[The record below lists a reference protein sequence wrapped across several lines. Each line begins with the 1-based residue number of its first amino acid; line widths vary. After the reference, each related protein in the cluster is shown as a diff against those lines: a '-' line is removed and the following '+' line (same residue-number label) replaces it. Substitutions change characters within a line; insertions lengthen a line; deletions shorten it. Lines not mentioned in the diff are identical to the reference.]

1 MSELETKHYIAN
13 GSKEAPAAKEA
24 IEWAGQ
30 TRAQLV
36 DLKFCDLLGRWQHMT
51 LPLAAFDESAFD
63 EGLGFDGS
71 SIRGWQGI
79 SESDMLLMPDPASA
93 ILDPFT
99 EAPTLSLICE
109 IADPVTGERYG
120 RDPRGVAARAE
131 AYLTETRIADTSYFG
146 PECEFFVFDEVSY
159 DLGPNHS
166 HYAFDSAEG
175 HWNSGKPG
183 LGNTIRE
190 KEGYFPPAPHDTLHD
205 LRSAMV
211 LTLERLG
218 IPCEFHHHEVASGGQ
233 CEIDLRYQ
241 TLTRMAD
248 QVMTYKYVVKNVAR
262 AAGKTVTFM
271 PKPLFGDNGSGMHT
285 HQSLWKEGTP
295 LMADKSG
302 YAGLSQLARAY
313 LAGLLMH
320 APALLALCA
329 PTTNSY
335 RRLVPG
341 YEAPVNLVYSQ
352 RNRSACI
359 RIPMYSDSPKAK
371 RIEFRCPDAAANPYL
386 AFAAMLMAGIDGI
399 QKGLDPG
406 EPADYDLFEEN
417 HGPIAQVPGSLSE
430 ALDALE
436 VDHEFL
442 TQGGVFS
449 EELIRTWIDWKRE
462 NEVDVVALRPHP
474 AEFALY
480 YDAEVE
486 LRELRQEDWPAVREI
501 YEQGIAGKNAT
512 FETEAP
518 SWEAWD
524 RSQLDVHRYV
534 AVEQERVVG
543 WVAAHPVSSRPCYA
557 GVVEHSVYVHDDWQG
572 KGIGRA
578 LLERLFQS
586 TEEAGIWT
594 IQTGIFPENEA
605 SLALH
610 EKCGFRIVGTQE
622 RLGKLDGVWR
632 DVVVLE
638 RRSEVIS

>member
-1 MSELETKHYIAN
+1 
-13 GSKEAPAAKEA
+13 
-24 IEWAGQ
+24 
-30 TRAQLV
+30 
-36 DLKFCDLLGRWQHMT
+36 
-51 LPLAAFDESAFD
+51 
-63 EGLGFDGS
+63 
-71 SIRGWQGI
+71 
-79 SESDMLLMPDPASA
+79 MLLMPDPASA

-109 IADPVTGERYG
+109 IADPFTREQYD
-120 RDPRGVAARAE
+120 RDPRGVAKRAE
-131 AYLTETRIADTSYFG
+131 AYLNETGIADTAHMG

-183 LGNTIRE
+183 LGYTIRE

-313 LAGLLMH
+313 VGGLLTH
-320 APALLALCA
+320 APALLAFCA

-386 AFAAMLMAGIDGI
+386 AFAAMLMAGHRRHPEGPR
-399 QKGLDPG
+399 PG
-406 EPADYDLFEEN
+406 RA
-417 HGPIAQVPGSLSE
+417 
-430 ALDALE
+430 
-436 VDHEFL
+436 
-442 TQGGVFS
+442 
-449 EELIRTWIDWKRE
+449 RR
-462 NEVDVVALRPHP
+462 LRPLRGGRTRRRPGAGLARRGARRARARPRVPDRRRRLLGGADPDLDRVEAGERGRPGRAP
-474 AEFALY
+474 AAPGRVRPLLRLRRPLEI
-480 YDAEVE
+480 
-486 LRELRQEDWPAVREI
+486 RELRAGGLAGGACDLRAGHRRPERDLRDRGSLVGGMGRAAARRPSAGGRRGRRRSWAGPRRTGVRCGPATAASSSTASTSTTSGRD
-501 YEQGIAGKNAT
+501 
-512 FETEAP
+512 EA
-518 SWEAWD
+518 
-524 RSQLDVHRYV
+524 
-534 AVEQERVVG
+534 
-543 WVAAHPVSSRPCYA
+543 
-557 GVVEHSVYVHDDWQG
+557 
-572 KGIGRA
+572 IGRA
-578 LLERLFQS
+578 LLEAALRRAPS
-586 TEEAGIWT
+586 G
-594 IQTGIFPENEA
+594 TGSGRSRPGVFPENEA
-605 SLALH
+605 SLGLACEAAASGSSARGSGSGSWH
-610 EKCGFRIVGTQE
+610 
-622 RLGKLDGVWR
+622 GVWR
-632 DVVVLE
+632 DVVLLE
-638 RRSEVIS
+638 RRSEVIT